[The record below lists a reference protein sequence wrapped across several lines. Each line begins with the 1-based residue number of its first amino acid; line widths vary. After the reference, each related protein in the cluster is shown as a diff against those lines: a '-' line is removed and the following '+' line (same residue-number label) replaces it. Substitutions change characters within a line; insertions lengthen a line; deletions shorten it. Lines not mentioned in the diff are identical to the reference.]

1 MSFNIDENKKKAL
14 NAAMKEIDKMYGVGT
29 VMMMGDGTKHAV
41 QHIPTGCL
49 SLDKALGIGGYPKG
63 RIVELFGPESS
74 GKTTVALHAIAS
86 CQNEGGVAAF
96 IDAEHAL
103 DPVYAQKIG
112 VDTEHMIISQPDCGE
127 QAIDVAEKLI
137 KSGAIDIIVI
147 DSVAALIP
155 RSELEGD
162 MDTASV
168 GVQAR
173 LMSKAMRKLAGAV
186 NNSKC
191 ILIFINQIREK
202 VGVMYGCLHG
212 DTLVNFVD
220 GRSIPIRDVVKKQI
234 KGNVWSYNESLKQFE
249 SKTII
254 DWHDNGKINTNTDYI
269 HFETVGIEHSGG
281 RFGFTVTPNHKVMT
295 KEGWKEAKDI
305 RLTDKILSKYHSVIN
320 GSVAD
325 FIWGTSIGDTT
336 IRVRKTNTACISF
349 QDAQNPDY
357 VQWKLNKLTPFLN
370 FKSNG
375 NRYDSDYCFELK
387 LIKEELEQR
396 NPLSMLTNHYSDMG
410 LALWFMDDAHL
421 DLNGRERV
429 TLSVKRFKNN
439 EKILNSIADAL
450 ERVGVPCSSIVYSSG
465 SFVCTKNN
473 LYNLMDKIHT
483 YVPECMQY
491 KLLPVYR
498 GKYNDFTLFNS
509 PCVKEYFVPITMIRY
524 ASDRQMRQ
532 KTKYDI
538 TIEDNHNYLVGG
550 TTNGIIVH
558 NSPETTT
565 GGRAL
570 KFFASVRIDIRPVG
584 GDKGKVK
591 DGSEVIGNTV
601 HAKIVKNKVAPPFK
615 EAYFDIIYGK
625 GISCDAQILSFA
637 VDMGIIQKS
646 GSWFTYG
653 EDRFHGMSEV
663 RDKFENNPNFRSE
676 IIELV
681 NNSDFGND
689 DLDMN
694 DLDDIDLDEV

>member
-1 MSFNIDENKKKAL
+1 MSYNIDENKKKAL

-41 QHIPTGCL
+41 QHIPTGCM

-63 RIVELFGPESS
+63 RIIELFGPESS

-202 VGVMYGCLHG
+202 VGVMYG
-212 DTLVNFVD
+212 N
-220 GRSIPIRDVVKKQI
+220 
-234 KGNVWSYNESLKQFE
+234 
-249 SKTII
+249 
-254 DWHDNGKINTNTDYI
+254 
-269 HFETVGIEHSGG
+269 
-281 RFGFTVTPNHKVMT
+281 
-295 KEGWKEAKDI
+295 
-305 RLTDKILSKYHSVIN
+305 
-320 GSVAD
+320 
-325 FIWGTSIGDTT
+325 
-336 IRVRKTNTACISF
+336 
-349 QDAQNPDY
+349 
-357 VQWKLNKLTPFLN
+357 
-370 FKSNG
+370 
-375 NRYDSDYCFELK
+375 
-387 LIKEELEQR
+387 
-396 NPLSMLTNHYSDMG
+396 
-410 LALWFMDDAHL
+410 
-421 DLNGRERV
+421 
-429 TLSVKRFKNN
+429 
-439 EKILNSIADAL
+439 
-450 ERVGVPCSSIVYSSG
+450 
-465 SFVCTKNN
+465 
-473 LYNLMDKIHT
+473 
-483 YVPECMQY
+483 
-491 KLLPVYR
+491 
-498 GKYNDFTLFNS
+498 
-509 PCVKEYFVPITMIRY
+509 
-524 ASDRQMRQ
+524 
-532 KTKYDI
+532 
-538 TIEDNHNYLVGG
+538 
-550 TTNGIIVH
+550 
-558 NSPETTT
+558 PETTT

-591 DGSEVIGNTV
+591 EGTEVIGNTV

-637 VDMGIIQKS
+637 IDMGIINKS

-653 EDRFHGMSEV
+653 EERFHGMSEV
-663 RDKFENNPNFRSE
+663 KDKFENDPAFRNE
-676 IIELV
+676 IIAIV
-681 NNSDFGND
+681 NDNNFGND
-689 DLDMN
+689 DIDMN